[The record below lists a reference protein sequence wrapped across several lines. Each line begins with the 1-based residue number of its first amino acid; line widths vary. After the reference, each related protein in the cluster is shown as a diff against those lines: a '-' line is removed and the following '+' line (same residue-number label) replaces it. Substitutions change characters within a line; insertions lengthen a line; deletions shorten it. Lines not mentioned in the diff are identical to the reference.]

1 MRRSIIRSCFG
12 SLCCLGAMAVATAQ
26 KPADKANKLEKI
38 DAILSS
44 ILQEAHGAGFAIA
57 VVEKDK
63 VIFSKGFGY
72 RDMARKLPVTPHTQF
87 AIGSCT
93 KSFTSTLLGD
103 LRKQGKVDF
112 DKPATT
118 YLPALDFS
126 DPALNYQ
133 VTLRDMMCHRTGY
146 SRYDLAWYLF
156 NTSSRD
162 TLLQRI
168 HFMKPTAPLR
178 ARWQYNNFMFM
189 VQGMVAEKLTGQS
202 WEQNINS
209 LIFQPL
215 GMNESSIGTIALA
228 AAPEPS
234 RGYTLDKDQGI
245 KEIKYHPIIAMG
257 PAGAINSTV
266 MDMSKWLIAWMH
278 GGMYNNKEVI
288 PADYVKEATSSQ
300 MIMDAGAPDPKTP
313 HVQFGN
319 YGFGWMLYAY
329 RGHYRVE
336 HGGNVDGFTALTTFY
351 PLDSIGI
358 VVLSN
363 QMNSKIPALV
373 IDVVSN
379 QLFGAAALPKKKD
392 MSVDKDTTK
401 PYVDPDFKAHAP
413 THPINAFVGVF
424 KNDAYGNL
432 NIYNRADSL
441 FVGLPDITW
450 FLNHEDY
457 NIYSPYDA
465 TDSVIDPA
473 YKSNMRLQF
482 LMSNSGDIDRV
493 SFSYDPYG
501 DPVIFDKQPAGAA
514 TSAAVLEPFTG
525 TYNLS
530 GTPITISVGDGNIL
544 EMDIPGQP
552 KFTLEAVDSHVFRL
566 KGLKDYKVKFI
577 SDANKKVTA
586 LIFMQ
591 PNGAFRAEKTEKKAA
606 EKK

>member
-1 MRRSIIRSCFG
+1 MIVSTMRRCLG
-12 SLCCLGAMAVATAQ
+12 TLCCLSAMAVANAQ
-26 KPADKANKLEKI
+26 KPTDKTSKLEKL
-38 DAILSS
+38 DATLSA

-63 VIFSKGFGY
+63 VIFSKGVGY
-72 RDMARKLPVTPHTQF
+72 RDVARKLPVTPHTLF

-93 KSFTSTLLGD
+93 KAFTSTLLGN

-133 VTLRDMMCHRTGY
+133 VTLRDMMCHRTGF
-146 SRYDLAWYLF
+146 SRYDLAWALF

-162 TLLQRI
+162 TLLQRM
-168 HFMKPTAPLR
+168 HYMKPTAPLR

-189 VQGMVAEKLTGQS
+189 VQGMVTEKLTGQS

-209 LIFQPL
+209 QILQPL

-228 AAPEPS
+228 AAPESS
-234 RGYTLDKDQGI
+234 RGYALDKDQGI
-245 KEIKYHPIIAMG
+245 KEIKYHPIVAMG

-266 MDMSKWLIAWMH
+266 MDMSKWLITWMH
-278 GGMYNNKEVI
+278 GGRYNNKEII

-300 MIMDAGAPDPKTP
+300 MVMDAGAPDPGKP
-313 HVQFGN
+313 DIQFNN
-319 YGFGWMLYAY
+319 YGFGWMMNSY
-329 RGHYRVE
+329 RSHYRVE

-358 VVLSN
+358 VVLCN
-363 QMNSKIPALV
+363 QMNSQIPAKV
-373 IDVVSN
+373 MDAVSD
-379 QLFGAAALPKKKD
+379 QLFGIASPAKKTPP
-392 MSVDKDTTK
+392 SGGKDTTK

-413 THPINAFVGVF
+413 THPITAFVGDF
-424 KNDAYGNL
+424 KNDAYGTL
-432 NIYNRADSL
+432 HIYNRADSL
-441 FVGLPDITW
+441 FVGFPDITW
-450 FLNHEDY
+450 LLNHEDY

-465 TDSVIDPA
+465 TDSVIDPV

-482 LMSNSGDIDRV
+482 LMSNAGDIDRV
-493 SFSYDPYG
+493 SFAYDPSG
-501 DPVIFDKQPAGAA
+501 DPVIFDKQLTNAGLTAA
-514 TSAAVLEPFTG
+514 SLQEFTG

-530 GTPITISVGDGNIL
+530 GTPITVSTAAGNVL
-544 EMDIPGQP
+544 EMVFPGQP
-552 KFTLEAVDSHVFRL
+552 KYTLEAIDHNVFRL

-577 SDANKKVTA
+577 SDANQKVVA
-586 LIFMQ
+586 LTFIQ
-591 PNGAFRAEKTEKKAA
+591 PNGTFRAEKEGKQ
-606 EKK
+606 